1 MAEINKGSKKVHCTM
16 LKHFYKARAKVIN
29 LLDNCFYK
37 ATHGE
42 IPYRLWL
49 NLSDKI
55 NLKKQKCKKVT
66 QEQ

>member
-42 IPYRLWL
+42 RPYRL
-49 NLSDKI
+49 
-55 NLKKQKCKKVT
+55 
-66 QEQ
+66 